1 VARLRQTLGGRSG
14 RPLTHSSYTTIGD
27 TTSTPAIAT
36 LLERLLTYQEAAD
49 RIGVSVRTIR
59 RAVDARELPYVRFGH
74 RPPRIG
80 EDDLIAWVNSRKNK

>member
-1 VARLRQTLGGRSG
+1 MTSNHDFSNSRAAGAVAD
-14 RPLTHSSYTTIGD
+14 SS
-27 TTSTPAIAT
+27 STPAIAT

-59 RAVDARELPYVRFGH
+59 RAVDAGELPYVRFGH